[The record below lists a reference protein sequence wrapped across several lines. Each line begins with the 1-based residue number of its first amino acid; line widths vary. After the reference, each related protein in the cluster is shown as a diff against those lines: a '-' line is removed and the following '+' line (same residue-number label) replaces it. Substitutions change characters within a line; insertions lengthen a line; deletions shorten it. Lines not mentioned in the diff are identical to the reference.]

1 MDTSQLVT
9 NAVTDISESTG
20 VTSETTTGIIDSFSE
35 KARETGSVIEKLST
49 MLNNKLPDLI
59 LAAFILIFGI
69 LVIKVIKKFTGRIID
84 KGNIDKTA
92 GGFLKS
98 FIKVILDTILVIV
111 VLNALGVPMA
121 SIIAVVGAAG
131 LALSL
136 ALQQS
141 LSNVAGGFIILFSKP
156 FKVGD
161 IIEFNDVTGKVENI
175 SILYTKIVSFDNK
188 VSHIPNGVIANAK
201 ITNRTEKTM
210 RRLELTYSI
219 GYGDDYK
226 KAKELISG
234 VLSECKNAVMVPEP
248 VVGIAEHGASA
259 IIIDVKVW
267 TNTDNYYALKYELN
281 EKIKDVF
288 DENGINIPYNQLDVH
303 LIGEKKEK

>member
-1 MDTSQLVT
+1 MDTSQLIT
-9 NAVTDISESTG
+9 TAVTDISDSTG
-20 VTSETTTGIIDSFSE
+20 ITSETTTGIIDSISQ
-35 KARETGSVIEKLST
+35 KAKETGTIIENLSA
-49 MLNNKLPDLI
+49 MLNNKLPSLI
-59 LAAFILIFGI
+59 LSAFILIFGF
-69 LVIKVIKKFTGRIID
+69 LLIKLIKKFTGRIID

-98 FIKVILDTILVIV
+98 FIKVILDTILLIV

-156 FKVGD
+156 FKAGD
-161 IIEFNDVTGKVENI
+161 VIEVNDVSGKVENI

-188 VSHIPNGVIANAK
+188 VSYIPNGIISNAK
-201 ITNRTEKTM
+201 ITNRTEKSM
-210 RRLELTYSI
+210 RRLDLSYSI
-219 GYGDDYK
+219 GYDDDYK
-226 KAKELISG
+226 KAKELITDVIKES
-234 VLSECKNAVMVPEP
+234 KNAVLQPAP
-248 VVGIAEHGASA
+248 VIGIGAHGESA
-259 IIIDVKVW
+259 VIIDVKVW
-267 TNTDNYYALKYELN
+267 TYTEKYYDFQYELN
-281 EKIKDVF
+281 EKIKEVF
-288 DENGINIPYNQLDVH
+288 DANGINIPYSQFDVH